1 MALRAWS
8 KSTLAVVFAA
18 MSVTVTVRRAIRVV
32 HRHLRRKVSYLVR
45 SIWPTGPSRGHRCS
59 DQLRSVASA
68 RGTWTRSEPPVAVTA
83 VMQRASPASRWCLAA
98 KLPELG
104 WGICLARS
112 SCCRVIGWACSSQR
126 DLLQPRARGWR
137 VVGADSASTRRCN
150 LAYSSAR
157 AHSKGA
163 AYVHRSSC
171 EVFTAARRR
180 GQSPLR
186 SKPRGRRDGSETII
200 SPRPDSDRS
209 EIVSNLRPLAYSR

>member
-1 MALRAWS
+1 MTSGRQVSAQAEAGTLPAACRDQVPVAALRHRHSASCDLSCSSASSSQSLVPRPRHLAHRTEPRTPLQRPTPECRLRPRHLDALRA
-8 KSTLAVVFAA
+8 TRCRNGRHA
-18 MSVTVTVRRAIRVV
+18 TRVA
-32 HRHLRRKVSYLVR
+32 L
-45 SIWPTGPSRGHRCS
+45 
-59 DQLRSVASA
+59 
-68 RGTWTRSEPPVAVTA
+68 
-83 VMQRASPASRWCLAA
+83 ASRWCLAA

-163 AYVHRSSC
+163 AYIHRSSC

-186 SKPRGRRDGSETII
+186 SKPRGRRDGEAKRSDLP
-200 SPRPDSDRS
+200 PR
-209 EIVSNLRPLAYSR
+209 